1 MAHNEIISQ
10 LTSGTC
16 SSPQL
21 YPSALSIGQWL
32 PPDCCWFLFPRGAAT
47 PPVTGRADLC
57 LGEHKARD
65 VDGVEEEV
73 ANDIRGISPG
83 HLEA

>member
-1 MAHNEIISQ
+1 MYVILLSQ
-10 LTSGTC
+10 LIFRYLLLPTAL
-16 SSPQL
+16 P
-21 YPSALSIGQWL
+21 PALSIGQWL

-47 PPVTGRADLC
+47 PPVTGRADLG

-65 VDGVEEEV
+65 GDGVEEEV
-73 ANDIRGISPG
+73 ADNIRGISPG